1 VFYVRD
7 EIALLQPE
15 QIANQC
21 RSLESE
27 IVSELGIR
35 RSLVASSKNL

>member
-1 VFYVRD
+1 VFYVLD
-7 EIALLQPE
+7 EIALLQPA

-21 RSLESE
+21 RSLE